1 MYLYQRYLRSGIKS
15 RFPHSF
21 LTDAIIELKD
31 WYSIK
36 LIDNEHQF
44 DLNSLWILIYQTRG
58 RRVDLPLPFL
68 IERDHQATCIK
79 SSPSLPPIQ
88 RKNPTRPHPERPD
101 PFPARSIPRQHHSQS
116 VTGNKSTDSPYLR
129 TLGRL
134 CYSKAA
140 WSPYSAKLSLESAN
154 VPTHLLSRRVCI
166 VQIKQDED
174 IDMTY
179 VDYALEM

>member
-116 VTGNKSTDSPYLR
+116 VTNTSLQTVHISGRWDAFVTQKQPGALTQLSYPSSQR
-129 TLGRL
+129 TFPHISFHGG
-134 CYSKAA
+134 
-140 WSPYSAKLSLESAN
+140 
-154 VPTHLLSRRVCI
+154 
-166 VQIKQDED
+166 
-174 IDMTY
+174 Y
-179 VDYALEM
+179 V